1 MTDWENSRKILYP
14 LGVTLEKDGAV
25 IMAQAEG
32 TNAALL
38 LYEAGGKTPCE
49 RIPFLQENRM
59 GDVWFLRLENRD
71 IRDMEYQIEVDGRVI
86 KDPFAR
92 KISGRETWGD
102 GSREEGQV
110 RACFPAERFQ
120 WGDDKNPRIPYSDT
134 VLYRLHVRGFTM
146 HPSSGVKH
154 PGTFSGVAEKIP
166 YLKALGVTSVEL
178 MPVTE
183 FDEILRNDEKADGKI
198 GAAGMTSGESQRL
211 GAAGNA
217 FRLNYWGYGPSY
229 LYAVKAAY
237 GSGDGISPEAELKTL
252 VKKLHQE
259 GMECIVELYLTGK
272 EAPDQVLEVLRYWV
286 LEYHVDG
293 FHLSGFP
300 PLLLAGESPFLS
312 EIKLLA
318 DNWNELL
325 SRRPAVGYLAPKT
338 GKASVREKH
347 LAEYGPSFQENM
359 RRVLKGDEGM
369 VQALAWHIRRNPAD
383 HAVINYMANTNG
395 FTMADMVSY
404 DRKHNE
410 NNGEENRDGSD
421 YNYSWNCGEE
431 GATKKKKIKK
441 LRWQQLKNA
450 YLLLFLSQGT
460 PLLLAGDEF
469 GNSQEGNNNAYCQDN
484 EISWLDWR
492 LAETNRQQLEFVRSL
507 IAFRKSHP
515 VFHMDREP
523 RIMDYRS
530 CGRPDL
536 SYHGENAWKPEYE
549 AFRRQLGVL
558 YWGPYQLKEDQTE
571 DDTFYV
577 IFNMHWE
584 PHMFGLPRLPQGQE
598 WRIVCDS
605 AKETADGAFSKENEL
620 PLKNQLHTAA
630 APRSILILRAE
641 KKEPN
646 KKEPK
651 KKEPKKEESEKKEP
665 KKEA

>member
-1 MTDWENSRKILYP
+1 MGNSRKILYP

-59 GDVWFLRLENRD
+59 GDVWFLRLEDRD
-71 IRDMEYQIEVDGRVI
+71 IRDMEYQIEVDGEGDKGSLRQ
-86 KDPFAR
+86 KDLRAR
-92 KISGRETWGD
+92 NMGRREPG
-102 GSREEGQV
+102 GGAGARLLSRRTV
-110 RACFPAERFQ
+110 PM
-120 WGDDKNPRIPYSDT
+120 GDDKNPRIPYSDT

-237 GSGDGISPEAELKTL
+237 GSGNGISPEAELKTL

-312 EIKLLA
+312 EIKLFA

-421 YNYSWNCGEE
+421 YNYSWNCGKRE
-431 GATKKKKIKK
+431 
-441 LRWQQLKNA
+441 
-450 YLLLFLSQGT
+450 
-460 PLLLAGDEF
+460 
-469 GNSQEGNNNAYCQDN
+469 
-484 EISWLDWR
+484 
-492 LAETNRQQLEFVRSL
+492 RQRRRRS
-507 IAFRKSHP
+507 
-515 VFHMDREP
+515 
-523 RIMDYRS
+523 RS
-530 CGRPDL
+530 CAG
-536 SYHGENAWKPEYE
+536 S
-549 AFRRQLGVL
+549 
-558 YWGPYQLKEDQTE
+558 
-571 DDTFYV
+571 
-577 IFNMHWE
+577 
-584 PHMFGLPRLPQGQE
+584 
-598 WRIVCDS
+598 S
-605 AKETADGAFSKENEL
+605 
-620 PLKNQLHTAA
+620 
-630 APRSILILRAE
+630 
-641 KKEPN
+641 
-646 KKEPK
+646 
-651 KKEPKKEESEKKEP
+651 
-665 KKEA
+665 